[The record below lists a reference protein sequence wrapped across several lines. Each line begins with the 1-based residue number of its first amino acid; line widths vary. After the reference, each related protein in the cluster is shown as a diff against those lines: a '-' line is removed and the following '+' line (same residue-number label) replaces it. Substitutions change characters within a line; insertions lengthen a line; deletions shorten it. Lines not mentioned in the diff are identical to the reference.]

1 MFIFTALVFDLYKW
15 CLFIAFTN
23 HSDAQVSERRERWL
37 KRGLITLQ
45 IVIVCFSLLLIT
57 LVLVSN
63 HKEDLPRRQTY
74 LKVQNIFNALIFGIF
89 LIFYCIILDIL
100 RKRLKDLY
108 PQFFKTQRMQIYLAN
123 ALIIVAILVRIIIL
137 IIYSVDEIWEQLV
150 QSLMEG
156 TWLYPL
162 SQLGVIALANI
173 FPIGTILYSLVQN
186 FRLQQAQFDDLI
198 RELYNE

>member
-108 PQFFKTQRMQIYLAN
+108 PQFFKTQRRQIYLAN

>member
-23 HSDAQVSERRERWL
+23 HSDAQVSERRELWL

-45 IVIVCFSLLLIT
+45 IIIVFFSLLLIT

-63 HKEDLPRRQTY
+63 HLEDLPRRQTY

-198 RELYNE
+198 RELFNE

>member
-1 MFIFTALVFDLYKW
+1 VQQSDRLKIMFIFTALVFDLYKW

-23 HSDAQVSERRERWL
+23 HSDALVSERRELWL
-37 KRGLITLQ
+37 KRGLLTLQ
-45 IVIVCFSLLLIT
+45 CAIVSISLLLIT
-57 LVLVSN
+57 LVLASN
-63 HKEDLPRRQTY
+63 NVEDLPRRQTY

-108 PQFFKTQRMQIYLAN
+108 PQFFKSQRRQIYLAN
-123 ALIIVAILVRIIIL
+123 ALIIVAILVRIIFL

-173 FPIGTILYSLVQN
+173 FPIGTILYSLV
-186 FRLQQAQFDDLI
+186 
-198 RELYNE
+198 

>member
-23 HSDAQVSERRERWL
+23 HSDAQVSERRELWL

-45 IVIVCFSLLLIT
+45 IIIVFFSLLLIT

-63 HKEDLPRRQTY
+63 HLEDLPRRQTY

>member
-23 HSDAQVSERRERWL
+23 HSDAQVSERRELWL

-45 IVIVCFSLLLIT
+45 IIIVFFSLLLIT
-57 LVLVSN
+57 LVLASN
-63 HKEDLPRRQTY
+63 HDEYLPRRQAY

-108 PQFFKTQRMQIYLAN
+108 PQFFKAQRRQIYLAN
-123 ALIIVAILVRIIIL
+123 ALIIVAILVRIIFL

-186 FRLQQAQFDDLI
+186 FHLQQA
-198 RELYNE
+198 